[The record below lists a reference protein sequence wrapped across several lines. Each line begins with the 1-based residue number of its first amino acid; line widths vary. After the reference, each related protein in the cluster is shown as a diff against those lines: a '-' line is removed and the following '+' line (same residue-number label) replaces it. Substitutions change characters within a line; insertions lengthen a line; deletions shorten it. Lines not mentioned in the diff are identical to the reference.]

1 MVTVDSP
8 QVKDSP
14 CQGCIGLMQG
24 ANDQQRGKLFSKI
37 SKQIVGAIKAM
48 NGETDTS
55 LNHYLASALHQAK
68 IAQMPKQTLQDAIKR
83 ATSPKEQEDFKT
95 IRFEGLAPETN
106 AEIKSI
112 FKKQKGAL
120 GPVEYL
126 FQHKGTVVFA
136 KGTTNHTLAQ
146 MTDCA
151 MELDIEDFVEL
162 EDKVQ
167 IYCAINDA
175 NKIQAVLAEKGYEI
189 KEFYSG
195 FFPLDTIKLSEEG
208 NAQFSAFL
216 EAIETQDEVVNV
228 YHNAQ

>member
-1 MVTVDSP
+1 MFWR
-8 QVKDSP
+8 Q
-14 CQGCIGLMQG
+14 LAFRYNQG

-83 ATSPKEQEDFKT
+83 ATSPKEQEDFKI
-95 IRFEGLAPETN
+95 IRFEGLAPGETN

-112 FKKQKGAL
+112 FKKQKGTM

-126 FQHKGTVVFA
+126 FQHKGTVIFGR
-136 KGTTNHTLAQ
+136 GTSNHTLAQ
-146 MTDCA
+146 MTDSA
-151 MELDIEDFVEL
+151 LEFEIEDFVEL
-162 EDKVQ
+162 DDEVQ
-167 IYCAINDA
+167 VFCAINDT
-175 NKIQAVLAEKGYEI
+175 NTIQASLADKGYEI

-195 FFPLDTIKLSEEG
+195 FFPIDQIELSEEDST
-208 NAQFSAFL
+208 NFSAFL
-216 EAIETQDEVVNV
+216 EAIETQEEVVNV
-228 YHNAQ
+228 YHNAK